1 MIEDFKKDA
10 EQRMAKTVEALGVAF
25 NKIRTGRAH
34 PSLLNGLSI
43 DYYGVNTPLNQ
54 AASVTIEDSRTL
66 SVSPYEKSLV
76 PEIEKAIMKSELGL
90 NPSTAGTVIRIP
102 LPPLTEETRRSYG
115 KQARH
120 EAEGSRIGIRNIRR
134 DVLSDIKDLLY
145 EKEISEDEERKAQD
159 DVQKITDR
167 FIAKV
172 EEALAA
178 KEKDLLEI

>member
-1 MIEDFKKDA
+1 VIEDFKKDA

-34 PSLLNGLSI
+34 PSLLNGLTV
-43 DYYGVNTPLNQ
+43 DYYGVNTPLSQ

-90 NPSTAGTVIRIP
+90 NPSTAGTIIRIP
-102 LPPLTEETRRSYG
+102 LPALTEETRRNYG

-134 DVLSDIKDLLY
+134 DVLSDIKDLLK

>member
-76 PEIEKAIMKSELGL
+76 PEIEKAILKSELGL

-134 DVLSDIKDLLY
+134 DVLSDIKDLLK

>member
-10 EQRMAKTVEALGVAF
+10 EQRMSKTVEALGVAF

-134 DVLSDIKDLLY
+134 DVLSDIKDLLK

>member
-34 PSLLNGLSI
+34 PSLLNGLSV
-43 DYYGVNTPLNQ
+43 DYYGVDTPLNQ

-90 NPSTAGTVIRIP
+90 NPSTAGTIIRIP

-115 KQARH
+115 KQARQ
-120 EAEGSRIGIRNIRR
+120 EAEGSRIAIRNIRR
-134 DVLSDIKDLLY
+134 DVLSDIKDLLK

-172 EEALAA
+172 EEALAV

>member
-10 EQRMAKTVEALGVAF
+10 EQRMAKTLEALGVAF

-34 PSLLNGLSI
+34 PSLLNGLSV
-43 DYYGVNTPLNQ
+43 DYYGVDTPLNQ

-115 KQARH
+115 KQARQ
-120 EAEGSRIGIRNIRR
+120 EAEGSRIAIRNIRR
-134 DVLSDIKDLLY
+134 DVLSDIKDLLK

-172 EEALAA
+172 EESLAA